1 MIEKIE
7 IQYFRSIYRVTL
19 TKVESI
25 NVLTG
30 KNDVGKSNV
39 LKALN
44 LFFNNCIVEEGDY
57 DFGRNYNLRRL
68 EEVRKDTIKG
78 KQFIQI
84 KITFRRGKK
93 FEKTLPEKFT
103 ITKKWNRDSEIPQVS
118 DNIAQQLAK
127 NGKLYNDRVRASLT
141 RYLNKIKYVYVPAI
155 KDKHIFENMLE
166 RLQETVYEKKLL
178 NNASLTETMS
188 NLFENVIKTTEE
200 LSTEFKVA
208 TNIDSMIATP
218 NDVKE
223 LYRTL
228 SIITKSNDNLVRLE
242 DRGDGIQVRYLPSIL
257 NYIATNASENYIW
270 GFEEPENSLEYNM
283 ARKMAEDFYS
293 IYKSNSTIFMTTH
306 SPAFLDLGYREDGR
320 GFRCYKHLETTEVVS
335 FEEAQK
341 LELLEE
347 ELGYAYILK
356 EQYEQYKAVV
366 KRNEE
371 MQEKIENLETEIM
384 LAQKPVLFTEGKT
397 DAKILRVAWEKL
409 YDFDCPFEIKSCNLM
424 EEDAEGN
431 NSLAGADMLKKVMC
445 TARYDSEKVIIGM
458 FDNDVAGTK
467 AFKLDNNYGFHQEKG
482 WKEHKNKKGFAFLI
496 PVNEETKKI
505 AEGQNL
511 SIEFLFSRETLNKKV
526 NGKGLVL
533 EPQCAVTLIKGVQM
547 QKRQAADEYWY
558 MSDIDN
564 DTKTDFA
571 YIVVP
576 TLEKEEFK
584 NFRPVFEMILEIL
597 EQV

>member
-1 MIEKIE
+1 MIERIE
-7 IQYFRSIYRVTL
+7 IQYFRSIYRTAL
-19 TKVESI
+19 TKVEAI

-57 DFGRNYNLRRL
+57 NFGRNYNLKRL
-68 EEVRKDTIKG
+68 EEVRKDTVKG

-84 KITFRRGKK
+84 KITFRRGKQ

-118 DNIAQQLAK
+118 DNIEQQLIK
-127 NGKLYNDRVRASLT
+127 NGKTYNDRVRASLT

-155 KDKHIFENMLE
+155 KDKHIFEKMLE
-166 RLQETVYEKKLL
+166 RLQETVYEKKLA

-228 SIITKSNDNLVRLE
+228 NIITKSDDNLVRLE
-242 DRGDGIQVRYLPSIL
+242 DRGDGIQVRYIPSIL
-257 NYIATNASENYIW
+257 NYIAANASENYIW

-293 IYKSNSTIFMTTH
+293 IYKTNSTIFLTTH
-306 SPAFLDLGYREDGR
+306 SPAFIDLGYREDGR
-320 GFRCYKHLETTEVVS
+320 GFRCYKDLETTEVVS
-335 FEEAQK
+335 FEEARK

-366 KRNEE
+366 QRNEE
-371 MQEKIENLETEIM
+371 MQEKIENLETEIL

-397 DAKILRVAWEKL
+397 DAQILKVAWEKL
-409 YDFDCPFEIKSCNLM
+409 HDYDCPFEIKSCNLM
-424 EEDAEGN
+424 DEDVQGN
-431 NSLAGADMLKKVMC
+431 VSLAGADMLKKVLC
-445 TARYDSEKVIIGM
+445 TARYDSEKIIIGM
-458 FDNDVAGTK
+458 FDNDKAGIK
-467 AFKLDNNYGFHQEKG
+467 AFNLDNNYLSNSEKS
-482 WKEHKNKKGFAFLI
+482 WKEHKNRKGYAFLI
-496 PVNEETKKI
+496 PTNEETQKI
-505 AEGQNL
+505 AMGENL
-511 SIEFLFSRETLNKKV
+511 SIEFLFSREVLNKEV
-526 NGKGLVL
+526 NGKKLVL
-533 EPQCAVTLIKGVQM
+533 KPQCAVTLIKGVQI
-547 QKRQAADEYWY
+547 QIQQAADEFWY

-571 YIVVP
+571 YTVVP
-576 TLEKEEFK
+576 TLEKDDFTNFK
-584 NFRPVFEMILEIL
+584 PVFEMIVEIL

>member
-1 MIEKIE
+1 MIERIE
-7 IQYFRSIYRVTL
+7 IQYFRSIYRTTL
-19 TKVESI
+19 TKVEAI

-57 DFGRNYNLRRL
+57 NFGRNYNLKRL
-68 EEVRKDTIKG
+68 EEVRKDTVKG

-84 KITFRRGKK
+84 KITFRRGKQ

-118 DNIAQQLAK
+118 DNIEQQLIK
-127 NGKLYNDRVRASLT
+127 NDKTYNDRVRASLT

-166 RLQETVYEKKLL
+166 RLQETVYEKKLA

-228 SIITKSNDNLVRLE
+228 SIITKADDNLVRLE
-242 DRGDGIQVRYLPSIL
+242 DRGDGIQVRYIPSIL
-257 NYIATNASENYIW
+257 NYIATNSSENYIW

-293 IYKSNSTIFMTTH
+293 IYKANSTIFLTTH
-306 SPAFLDLGYREDGR
+306 SPAFIDLGYKEDGR
-320 GFRCYKHLETTEVVS
+320 GYRCYKDLETTEVVS
-335 FEEAQK
+335 FEDAHK

-356 EQYEQYKAVV
+356 QQYEQYKVV
-366 KRNEE
+366 VQRNEE
-371 MQEKIENLETEIM
+371 MQEKIENLETEIL

-397 DAKILRVAWEKL
+397 DAQILKVAWEKL
-409 YDFDCPFEIKSCNLM
+409 YDYDCPFEIKSCNLM

-431 NSLAGADMLKKVMC
+431 VSLAGADMLKKVLC

-458 FDNDVAGTK
+458 FDNDAAGIK
-467 AFKLDNNYGFHQEKG
+467 AFKLDNNYEFHHEKL
-482 WKEHKNKKGFAFLI
+482 WKEHKNKKGFALLI
-496 PVNEETKKI
+496 PTNEETQKI
-505 AEGQNL
+505 ADGENL
-511 SIEFLFSRETLNKKV
+511 SIEFLFSREILNKKV
-526 NGKGLVL
+526 NGKGLIL
-533 EPQCAVTLIKGVQM
+533 KPQCAVTLIKGVQM
-547 QKRQAADEYWY
+547 LKQQASDEYWY

-571 YIVVP
+571 YTVVP
-576 TLEKEEFK
+576 TLEKDDFINFK
-584 NFRPVFEMILEIL
+584 PVFEMIVEIL
-597 EQV
+597 EHV

>member
-7 IQYFRSIYRVTL
+7 IQYFRSIYRTTL
-19 TKVESI
+19 TEVEAI

-57 DFGRNYNLRRL
+57 DFGKNYNFKRL

-84 KITFRRGKK
+84 KITFRRGKQ

-103 ITKKWNRDSEIPQVS
+103 ITKKWNRDSEFPQVS
-118 DNIAQQLAK
+118 DNIEQQLIK
-127 NGKLYNDRVRASLT
+127 SGKTYNDRVRASLT

-155 KDKHIFENMLE
+155 KDKHIFDNMLE
-166 RLQETVYEKKLL
+166 RLQATVYEKKLA
-178 NNASLTETMS
+178 NNITFSEIMLSL
-188 NLFENVIKTTEE
+188 FKNVVKTTEE
-200 LSTEFKVA
+200 LSEEFRVA
-208 TNIDSMIATP
+208 TSIESMIATP
-218 NDVKE
+218 NAVKE

-228 SIITKSNDNLVRLE
+228 SIITKSDDNLVRLE
-242 DRGDGIQVRYLPSIL
+242 DRGDGIQARYIPSIL
-257 NYIATNASENYIW
+257 NYIATNVSENYIW

-283 ARKMAEDFYS
+283 ARKMAEDFYNV
-293 IYKSNSTIFMTTH
+293 YKANSTIFLTTH
-306 SPAFLDLGYREDGR
+306 SPAFIDLGYKEDGR
-320 GFRCYKHLETTEVVS
+320 GFRCYKERETTEVVS
-335 FEEAQK
+335 FEEAHK

-366 KRNEE
+366 KKIEE
-371 MQEKIENLETEIM
+371 MQEKLEKLETEIV

-397 DAKILRVAWEKL
+397 DAKILSVAWEKL
-409 YDFDCPFEIKSCNLM
+409 YDYDCPFEIKSCNLM
-424 EEDAEGN
+424 QEETAGN
-431 NSLAGADMLKKVMC
+431 VSLAGADMLKKVLC

-458 FDNDVAGTK
+458 FDNDAAGIK
-467 AFKLDNNYGFHQEKG
+467 AFGLDNNYGFGEGKK

-496 PVNEETKKI
+496 PTNEEIQKI

-511 SIEFLFSRETLNKKV
+511 SIEFLFKKATLNKEV
-526 NGKGLVL
+526 DGKKLIL
-533 EPQCAVTLIKGVQM
+533 KPQCMVTSIKGVKM
-547 QKRQAADEYWY
+547 QVKQAADEYWY
-558 MSDIDN
+558 MSDIDS

-576 TLEKEEFK
+576 TLEKEEFV
-584 NFRPVFEMILEIL
+584 NFKPIFEIILEIL
-597 EQV
+597 EQI

>member
-1 MIEKIE
+1 MIERIE
-7 IQYFRSIYRVTL
+7 IQYFRSIYRTTL
-19 TKVESI
+19 TKVEAI

-57 DFGRNYNLRRL
+57 DFGRNYNLKRL

-84 KITFRRGKK
+84 KITFRRGKQ

-118 DNIAQQLAK
+118 DNIEQQLVK
-127 NGKLYNDRVRASLT
+127 NGKTYNDRVRASLT

-155 KDKHIFENMLE
+155 KDKHIFEKMLE
-166 RLQETVYEKKLL
+166 RLQETVYEKKLA

-228 SIITKSNDNLVRLE
+228 SIITKSDDNLVRLE
-242 DRGDGIQVRYLPSIL
+242 DRGDGIQVRYIPSIL
-257 NYIATNASENYIW
+257 NYIAVNASENYIW

-293 IYKSNSTIFMTTH
+293 IYKTNSTIFLTTH
-306 SPAFLDLGYREDGR
+306 SPAFIDLGYREDGR
-320 GFRCYKHLETTEVVS
+320 GFRCYKDLETTEVVS
-335 FEEAQK
+335 FEEAHK

-366 KRNEE
+366 QRNEE
-371 MQEKIENLETEIM
+371 MQEKIENLETEIL

-397 DAKILRVAWEKL
+397 DAQILKVAWEKL
-409 YDFDCPFEIKSCNLM
+409 YDYDCPFEIKSCNLM
-424 EEDAEGN
+424 DEDAQGN
-431 NSLAGADMLKKVMC
+431 VSLAGADMLKKVLC
-445 TARYDSEKVIIGM
+445 TARYDSEKIIIGM
-458 FDNDVAGTK
+458 FDNDKAGIK
-467 AFKLDNNYGFHQEKG
+467 AFNLDNNYLSNSEKS
-482 WKEHKNKKGFAFLI
+482 WKEHKNRKGYAFLI
-496 PVNEETKKI
+496 PTNEETQKI
-505 AEGQNL
+505 AMGENL
-511 SIEFLFSRETLNKKV
+511 SIEFLFSREVLNKEV
-526 NGKGLVL
+526 NGKKLVL
-533 EPQCAVTLIKGVQM
+533 KPQCAVTLIKGVQI
-547 QKRQAADEYWY
+547 QIQQAADEFWY

-571 YIVVP
+571 YTVVP
-576 TLEKEEFK
+576 TLEKDDFTNFK
-584 NFRPVFEMILEIL
+584 PVFEMIVEIL

>member
-7 IQYFRSIYRVTL
+7 IQYFRSIYRATL
-19 TKVESI
+19 TKVEAI

-84 KITFRRGKK
+84 KITFRRGKQ

-127 NGKLYNDRVRASLT
+127 NGKMYNDRVRASLT

-166 RLQETVYEKKLL
+166 RLQETVYEKKLA

-200 LSTEFKVA
+200 LSAEFKVA

-223 LYRTL
+223 LYRKL
-228 SIITKSNDNLVRLE
+228 SIITKSDDNLVRLE

-306 SPAFLDLGYREDGR
+306 SPAFIDLGYREDGR

-397 DAKILRVAWEKL
+397 DAQILRVAWEKL

-458 FDNDVAGTK
+458 FDNDVAGIK

-526 NGKGLVL
+526 NDKGLIL
-533 EPQCAVTLIKGVQM
+533 KPQCAVTLIKGVQM
-547 QKRQAADEYWY
+547 QIRRAADEYWY

-576 TLEKEEFK
+576 TLEKEEFI

>member
-1 MIEKIE
+1 MIERIE
-7 IQYFRSIYRVTL
+7 IQYFRSIYRTIL
-19 TKVESI
+19 TKVEAI

-57 DFGRNYNLRRL
+57 DFGRNYNLKRL

-84 KITFRRGKK
+84 KITFRRGKQ

-118 DNIAQQLAK
+118 DNIEQQLVK
-127 NGKLYNDRVRASLT
+127 NGKTYNDRVRASLT

-155 KDKHIFENMLE
+155 KDKHIFEKMLE
-166 RLQETVYEKKLL
+166 RLQETVYEKKLA

-228 SIITKSNDNLVRLE
+228 SIITKSDDNLVRLE
-242 DRGDGIQVRYLPSIL
+242 DRGDGIQVRYIPSIL
-257 NYIATNASENYIW
+257 NYIAVNASENYIW

-293 IYKSNSTIFMTTH
+293 IYKTNSTIFLTTH
-306 SPAFLDLGYREDGR
+306 SPAFIDLGYREDGR
-320 GFRCYKHLETTEVVS
+320 GFRCYKDLETTEVVS
-335 FEEAQK
+335 FEEAHK

-366 KRNEE
+366 QRNEE
-371 MQEKIENLETEIM
+371 MQEKIENLETEIL

-397 DAKILRVAWEKL
+397 DAQILKVAWEKL
-409 YDFDCPFEIKSCNLM
+409 YDYDCPFEIKSCNLM
-424 EEDAEGN
+424 DEDTQGN
-431 NSLAGADMLKKVMC
+431 VSLAGADMLKKVLC
-445 TARYDSEKVIIGM
+445 TARYDSEKIIIGM
-458 FDNDVAGTK
+458 FDNDKAGIK
-467 AFKLDNNYGFHQEKG
+467 AFNLDNNYLSNSEKS
-482 WKEHKNKKGFAFLI
+482 WKEHKNRKGYAFLI
-496 PVNEETKKI
+496 PTNEETQKI
-505 AEGQNL
+505 AMGENL
-511 SIEFLFSRETLNKKV
+511 SIEFLFSREVLNKEV
-526 NGKGLVL
+526 NGKKLVL
-533 EPQCAVTLIKGVQM
+533 KPQCAVTLIKGVQI
-547 QKRQAADEYWY
+547 QIQQAADEFWY

-571 YIVVP
+571 YTVVP
-576 TLEKEEFK
+576 TLEKDDFT
-584 NFRPVFEMILEIL
+584 NFNPVFEMIVEIL

>member
-1 MIEKIE
+1 MIERIE
-7 IQYFRSIYRVTL
+7 IQYFRSIYRTTL
-19 TKVESI
+19 TKVEAI

-57 DFGRNYNLRRL
+57 DFGRNYNLKRL

-84 KITFRRGKK
+84 KITFRRGKQ

-118 DNIAQQLAK
+118 DNIEQQLVK
-127 NGKLYNDRVRASLT
+127 NGKTYNDRVRASLT

-155 KDKHIFENMLE
+155 KDKHIFEKMLE
-166 RLQETVYEKKLL
+166 RLQETVYEKKLA

-228 SIITKSNDNLVRLE
+228 SIITKSDDNLVRLE
-242 DRGDGIQVRYLPSIL
+242 DRGDGIQVRYIPSIL
-257 NYIATNASENYIW
+257 NYIAVNASENYIW

-293 IYKSNSTIFMTTH
+293 IYKTNSTIFLTTH
-306 SPAFLDLGYREDGR
+306 SPAFIDLGYREDGR
-320 GFRCYKHLETTEVVS
+320 GFRCYKDLETTEVVS
-335 FEEAQK
+335 FEEAHK

-366 KRNEE
+366 QRNEE
-371 MQEKIENLETEIM
+371 MQEKIEKLETEIL

-397 DAKILRVAWEKL
+397 DAQILKVAWEKL
-409 YDFDCPFEIKSCNLM
+409 YDYDCPFEIKSCNLM
-424 EEDAEGN
+424 DEDAQGN
-431 NSLAGADMLKKVMC
+431 VSLAGADMLKKVLC
-445 TARYDSEKVIIGM
+445 TARYDSEKIIIGM
-458 FDNDVAGTK
+458 FDNDKAGIK
-467 AFKLDNNYGFHQEKG
+467 AFNLDNNYLSNNEKS
-482 WKEHKNKKGFAFLI
+482 WKEHKNRKGYAFLI
-496 PVNEETKKI
+496 PTNEETQKI
-505 AEGQNL
+505 AMGENL
-511 SIEFLFSRETLNKKV
+511 SIEFLFSREVLNKEV
-526 NGKGLVL
+526 NGKKLVL
-533 EPQCAVTLIKGVQM
+533 KPQCAVTLIKGVQI
-547 QKRQAADEYWY
+547 QIQQAADEFWY

-571 YIVVP
+571 YTVVP
-576 TLEKEEFK
+576 TLEKDDFTNFK
-584 NFRPVFEMILEIL
+584 PVFEMIVEIL

>member
-1 MIEKIE
+1 MIERIE
-7 IQYFRSIYRVTL
+7 IQYFRSIYRTAL
-19 TKVESI
+19 TKVEAI

-57 DFGRNYNLRRL
+57 NFGRNYNLKRL
-68 EEVRKDTIKG
+68 EEVRKDTVKG

-84 KITFRRGKK
+84 KITFRRGKQ

-118 DNIAQQLAK
+118 DNIEQQLIK
-127 NGKLYNDRVRASLT
+127 NGKTYNDRVRASLT

-155 KDKHIFENMLE
+155 KDKHIFEKMLE
-166 RLQETVYEKKLL
+166 RLQETVYEKKLA

-228 SIITKSNDNLVRLE
+228 NIITKSDDNLVRLE
-242 DRGDGIQVRYLPSIL
+242 DRGDGIQVRYIPSIL
-257 NYIATNASENYIW
+257 NYIAANASENYIW

-293 IYKSNSTIFMTTH
+293 IYKTNSTIFLTTH
-306 SPAFLDLGYREDGR
+306 SPAFIDLGYREDGR
-320 GFRCYKHLETTEVVS
+320 GFRCYKDLETTEVVS
-335 FEEAQK
+335 FEEAHK

-366 KRNEE
+366 QRNEE
-371 MQEKIENLETEIM
+371 MQEKIENLETEIL

-397 DAKILRVAWEKL
+397 DAQILKVAWEKL
-409 YDFDCPFEIKSCNLM
+409 YDYDCPFEIKSCNLM
-424 EEDAEGN
+424 DEDAQGN
-431 NSLAGADMLKKVMC
+431 VSLAGADMLKKVLC
-445 TARYDSEKVIIGM
+445 TARYDSEKIIIGM
-458 FDNDVAGTK
+458 FDNDKAGIK
-467 AFKLDNNYGFHQEKG
+467 AFNLDNNYLSNSEKS
-482 WKEHKNKKGFAFLI
+482 WKEHKNRKGYAFLI
-496 PVNEETKKI
+496 PTNEETQKI
-505 AEGQNL
+505 AMGENL
-511 SIEFLFSRETLNKKV
+511 SIEFLFSREVLNKEV
-526 NGKGLVL
+526 NGKKLVL
-533 EPQCAVTLIKGVQM
+533 KPQCAVTLIKGVQI
-547 QKRQAADEYWY
+547 QIQQAADEFWY

-571 YIVVP
+571 YTVVP
-576 TLEKEEFK
+576 TLEKDDFTNFK
-584 NFRPVFEMILEIL
+584 PVFEMIVEIM

>member
-7 IQYFRSIYRVTL
+7 IQYFRSIYRTTL

-30 KNDVGKSNV
+30 KNDVGKSNI

-57 DFGRNYNLRRL
+57 DFRRNYNLKRL

-84 KITFRRGKK
+84 KITFRRGKQ

-103 ITKKWNRDSEIPQVS
+103 ITKKWNRDSEIPQMS
-118 DNIAQQLAK
+118 DNIGQQLRK
-127 NGKLYNDRVRASLT
+127 EGKVYNDRVRASLT

-166 RLQETVYEKKLL
+166 RLQETVYEKKLA
-178 NNASLTETMS
+178 NNISLTETMTS
-188 NLFENVIKTTEE
+188 LFENVVKTTVE
-200 LSTEFKVA
+200 LSEEFKVA
-208 TNIDSMIATP
+208 TNIESMIATP

-228 SIITKSNDNLVRLE
+228 NIITKSNNNLVRLE
-242 DRGDGIQVRYLPSIL
+242 DRGDGIQVRYIPSVL
-257 NYIATNASENYIW
+257 NYIAINATENYIW

-283 ARKMAEDFYS
+283 ARKMAEDFYNNYKANS
-293 IYKSNSTIFMTTH
+293 IIFLTTH
-306 SPAFLDLGYREDGR
+306 SPAFIDLGYRENGR
-320 GFRCYKHLETTEVVS
+320 GFRCYKELETTEVVS
-335 FEEAQK
+335 FEEAQN

-347 ELGYAYILK
+347 ELGYAHILR

-371 MQEKIENLETEIM
+371 MQQKLEKLETEIL

-409 YDFDCPFEIKSCNLM
+409 FDYDCPFEIKSCDLM
-424 EEDAEGN
+424 EEGASGN
-431 NSLAGADMLKKVMC
+431 VSLAGADMLKKVLC
-445 TARYDSEKVIIGM
+445 TARYDSKNIIIGM
-458 FDNDVAGTK
+458 FDNDAKGIS
-467 AFKLDNNYGFHQEKG
+467 AFGLDNNYSFCEGKQ
-482 WKEHKNKKGFAFLI
+482 WKQHKNKKGYAFLI
-496 PVNEETKKI
+496 PCNDETQKI
-505 AEGQNL
+505 ADGQNL
-511 SIEFLFSRETLNKKV
+511 CIEFLFSREALNKEV
-526 NGKGLVL
+526 NGKKLIMK
-533 EPQCAVTLIKGVQM
+533 PQSVVMSIKGIKM
-547 QKRQAADEYWY
+547 QEEQASDKYWY
-558 MSDIDN
+558 MSDIDKN
-564 DTKTDFA
+564 TKTDFA
-571 YIVVP
+571 YMVVP
-576 TLEKEEFK
+576 TLEKEDFINFK
-584 NFRPVFEMILEIL
+584 SIFEIVLSIL
-597 EQV
+597 EQI

>member
-1 MIEKIE
+1 MIERIE

-19 TKVESI
+19 TDVEAI

-30 KNDVGKSNV
+30 KNDVGKSNI

-44 LFFNNCIVEEGDY
+44 LFFNNCIIEEGDY
-57 DFGRNYNLRRL
+57 DFRRNYNLKRL

-84 KITFRRGKK
+84 KITFRRGKQ

-103 ITKKWNRDSEIPQVS
+103 ITKKWNRDSEIPQIS
-118 DNIAQQLAK
+118 DNIERQLVK
-127 NGKLYNDRVRASLT
+127 NGKTYNDRVRASLT

-155 KDKHIFENMLE
+155 KDKNIFEKMLE
-166 RLQETVYEKKLL
+166 RLQETVYEKKLA
-178 NNASLTETMS
+178 NNSALTGTMS
-188 NLFENVIKTTEE
+188 TLFENVIKTTEE

-218 NDVKE
+218 TDVKE

-228 SIITKSNDNLVRLE
+228 SVITKSDDNLVRLE
-242 DRGDGIQVRYLPSIL
+242 DRGDGIQVRYIPSIL
-257 NYIATNASENYIW
+257 NYIAINASENYIW

-283 ARKMAEDFYS
+283 ARKMASDFYK
-293 IYKSNSTIFMTTH
+293 IYKANSIIFLTTH
-306 SPAFLDLGYREDGR
+306 SPAFIDLGYKEGGR
-320 GFRCYKHLETTEVVS
+320 GFRCYKELETTEVVS
-335 FEEAQK
+335 FEDAHK
-341 LELLEE
+341 LEQLEE

-366 KRNEE
+366 RRNEE
-371 MQEKIENLETEIM
+371 MQEKIENLETEIL

-397 DAKILRVAWEKL
+397 DAQILKIAWEKL
-409 YDFDCPFEIKSCNLM
+409 YDHECPFEIKSCNLV
-424 EEDAEGN
+424 EEDVKSN
-431 NSLAGADMLKKVMC
+431 VSLAGADMLKKVLC

-458 FDNDVAGTK
+458 FDNDTAGIK
-467 AFKLDNNYGFHQEKG
+467 AFKLDNNYEFHQENS

-496 PVNEETKKI
+496 PTNGETQKI
-505 AEGQNL
+505 ADGENL
-511 SIEFLFSRETLNKKV
+511 SIEFLFSRETLNKKI
-526 NGKGLVL
+526 NGKGLIL
-533 EPQCAVTLIKGVQM
+533 KPQCVVTLIKGVQM
-547 QKRQAADEYWY
+547 QKQQAADEYWY

-571 YIVVP
+571 YTVVP
-576 TLEKEEFK
+576 TLEKEEFV
-584 NFRPVFEMILEIL
+584 NFKPVFAKIADIL